1 MDKKPRKKDD
11 PEYIKNYKKAFYAI
25 EENRLKKNKRDL
37 EYYYLHQE
45 AILQKM
51 RDKYHDAK
59 SRRLCSESE
68 IHYPDLQESTQDWQE
83 KNDC

>member
-11 PEYIKNYKKAFYAI
+11 PNYIKNYKKAFYAI

-45 AILQKM
+45 DILQKM

-59 SRRLCSESE
+59 SRRLCSETE
-68 IHYPDLQESTQDWQE
+68 NHCPDLPESTPDSGE